1 VLIKKHGFSAFT
13 RGFAA
18 AQHTRIPRLHVVF
31 YLIFFALISQVFW
44 VYWNFFLHYKRCRI

>member
-18 AQHTRIPRLHVVF
+18 AQRTRFPRVQAAL
-31 YLIFFALISQVFW
+31 YLIFYTLFFE
-44 VYWNFFLHYKRCRI
+44 FFLIFKVVS